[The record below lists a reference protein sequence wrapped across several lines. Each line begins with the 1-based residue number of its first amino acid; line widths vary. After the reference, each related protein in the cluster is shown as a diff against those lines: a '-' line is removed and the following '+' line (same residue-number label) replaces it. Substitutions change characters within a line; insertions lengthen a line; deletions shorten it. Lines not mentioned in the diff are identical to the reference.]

1 MLIDEA
7 KLEDLMCR
15 ALRKVLDERQMVVS
29 ADALSKDQ
37 VAKLLGLS
45 TRTITTY
52 INREGMPHTYRL
64 GRLEFQRDEVLAWW
78 RGRGRPVPE
87 LKAV

>member
-1 MLIDEA
+1 MLIDEE
-7 KLEDLMCR
+7 KLELLMCR
-15 ALRKVLDERQMVVS
+15 AVRKVLDERQMVVS

-37 VAKLLGLS
+37 VAKLLNVS

-52 INREGMPHTYRL
+52 MKREGMPHTYRF

-78 RGRGRPVPE
+78 REHGRPVPE
-87 LKAV
+87 LKVG